1 MLSEIERKL
10 QRPFPPLQLEWR
22 RGYEGGP
29 KNLAYLTARHVQN
42 RLDQVFGLAGWQT
55 TFEFMGGRMICNL
68 SVLIDGNWVTKA
80 DGAGDTDIEGDKGGI
95 SSAFKRAAVHT
106 GIGRY
111 LYHKEAFDN
120 NRNPAKWATP
130 EGFDELMDERAL
142 EEEEKS
148 V

>member
-1 MLSEIERKL
+1 MLSKIERKL
-10 QRPFPPLQLEWR
+10 QRPFPFLQLKWKPG
-22 RGYEGGP
+22 RGGKGDF
-29 KNLAYLTARHVQN
+29 AHLTARHVMN

-55 TFEFMGGRMICNL
+55 TFEFMGDRMICNL
-68 SVLIDGNWVTKA
+68 SALIDGNWVTKA

-95 SSAFKRAAVHT
+95 SSAFKRAAVHF

-111 LYHKEAFDN
+111 LYYKDAFDN